1 MRVVSNGN
9 MSGNDRRILTQLGN
23 DELLLHHLNFFVEG
37 LEIDEV
43 KLVNMLKE
51 DPNWGKC
58 CSI

>member
-51 DPNWGKC
+51 DPN
-58 CSI
+58 